1 LPPTAPHGARTCRV
15 VPSAPTPAIRSR
27 SRPTS
32 CGCPNGPMGLWART
46 RPAPAN
52 RRSITTTAEV
62 TGGTAFQ
69 QRRTWKERFMT
80 KFAVSRRALL
90 GTGVGVLIVRAALPP
105 AAGARTWAGLSTTNE
120 AIIRKYYGG
129 WERKDWELVDKLLAD
144 NFTFTSAAPDDHI
157 SKTAFKKQCWNT
169 QSALIEKF
177 DLELVFG

>member
-1 LPPTAPHGARTCRV
+1 
-15 VPSAPTPAIRSR
+15 
-27 SRPTS
+27 
-32 CGCPNGPMGLWART
+32 
-46 RPAPAN
+46 
-52 RRSITTTAEV
+52 
-62 TGGTAFQ
+62 
-69 QRRTWKERFMT
+69 MT

-169 QSALIEKF
+169 QSALIGKF
-177 DLELVFG
+177 DLELVFGAGDEAFVKYLCHTKSGKAFRNVEYLRLKDKRVEAIECYFGGAGYPSATNGAHT